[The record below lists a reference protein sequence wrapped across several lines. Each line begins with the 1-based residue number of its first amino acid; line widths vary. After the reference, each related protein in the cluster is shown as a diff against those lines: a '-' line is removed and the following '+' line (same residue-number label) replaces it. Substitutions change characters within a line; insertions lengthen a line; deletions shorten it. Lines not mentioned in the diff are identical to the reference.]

1 MSLSARAHQLL
12 QAFEQPG
19 CPLCRLVAESVHA
32 HLGSLVY
39 EYANEPATHFAV
51 RDARGFCAA
60 HAWHA
65 LDQINAS
72 ALGIALLYEGLVRNL
87 LKDMGEIK
95 AGSGRRQVAAASEA
109 LKPRA
114 SCPVCLHRATVE
126 AHLLHSLFDHLDQA
140 AFTEGF
146 GASAGLCLP
155 HLRAALDSR
164 ASAPAKARL
173 LALQQAIWWR
183 LQGELAEYIRKSDYQ
198 FAGEELGAEA
208 DSPRR
213 AIASLSGA
221 RDLG

>member
-1 MSLSARAHQLL
+1 MTLSARAHQLA

-19 CPLCRLVAESVHA
+19 CPVCRLVAESVHA
-32 HLGSLVY
+32 HIGSLVY
-39 EYANEPATHFAV
+39 EYVNEPATHFAV
-51 RDARGFCAA
+51 RDARGFCAT

-65 LDQINAS
+65 LEQINAS

-87 LKDMGEIK
+87 LKDMGEITPK
-95 AGSGRRQVAAASEA
+95 SGRRQVAAAAEA

-114 SCPVCLHRATVE
+114 TCPVCAHRAIIE
-126 AHLLHSLFDHLDQA
+126 GHLLRSLLDHLDQP
-140 AFTEGF
+140 AFGARF

-155 HLRAALDSR
+155 HLRAALESR

-173 LALQQAIWWR
+173 LALQQAIWGR
-183 LQGELAEYIRKSDYQ
+183 LQGELAEFIRKSDYQ
-198 FAGEELGAEA
+198 FAGEELGSEA

-221 RDLG
+221 KDLG